1 MSVDRVFNAVARKW
15 GQIIEVRPR
24 TITTDTSTGNPRYA
38 FNEED
43 FYKIRA
49 TVYDASGLRE
59 SWFEIGVTKD
69 VEYVICIAPD
79 YLDKI
84 NVHDLIVLE
93 NGVTTEVLRIIDRG
107 MGQYE
112 DMIELQTRRTDT

>member
-38 FNEED
+38 FN
-43 FYKIRA
+43 
-49 TVYDASGLRE
+49 DASGLRE